1 MNPMNPLVLIKQVE
15 DLENVMREQTKPID
29 RIVRNIL
36 TPLEYRSLHRLY
48 IIGDGDSFHAAMST
62 EMAFENLAKIPC
74 EPMSAMRF
82 LEYGADY
89 IRTSFPNDTL
99 VVGVSASGRTKRVA
113 QALEKANQSSR
124 NIITAAICGKV
135 DGMVGQNADRK
146 IPVQIPDMGRSP
158 GVRTYSASLLGLL
171 LLAIRIGEIDDR
183 YHQIEANSL
192 RHQLTEL
199 ADVVAATCEA
209 SKKPAKEAAK
219 ALKDAKFMM
228 FIGSGPSY
236 GTAYFSS
243 AKLIESAGVMSMG
256 QDLEEWAHVERFV
269 YPDNTPIFIIAPPG
283 KGYWRALDLAKSA
296 KELGRQIIAIID
308 SDDTEISRIA
318 DFVFPVMGGVR
329 EEFSPLV
336 YQIGATLFASY
347 LTEELGRNPFQTD
360 RPEVLER
367 MAAMFAAHRTSS
379 EAGDHRSA

>member
-1 MNPMNPLVLIKQVE
+1 MNPMNPLVMIKQVE
-15 DLENVMREQTKPID
+15 DLENLMREQTKPID

-36 TPLEYRSLHRLY
+36 TPLEYRSLHRVY
-48 IIGDGDSFHAAMST
+48 IIGDGDSFHAALSA
-62 EMAFENLAKIPC
+62 EMAFENLAQIPC

-89 IRTSFPNDTL
+89 VNTSFPNDTL

-124 NIITAAICGKV
+124 NIITAAICGNV
-135 DGMVGQNADRK
+135 DGIVGQNADRK
-146 IPVQIPDMGRSP
+146 IQVQIPDMGRSP
-158 GVRTYSASLLGLL
+158 GVRTYSASLLGLI
-171 LLAIRIGEIDDR
+171 LLAIRIGEINDR
-183 YHQIEANSL
+183 YHQTEANRL
-192 RHQLTEL
+192 RHELIEL
-199 ADVVAATCEA
+199 AYVVGATFKA
-209 SKKPAKEAAK
+209 SKKPAKETAK

-228 FIGSGPSY
+228 FTGSGPSY
-236 GTAYFSS
+236 GTGYFSS
-243 AKLIESAGVMSMG
+243 AKVIESAGVMSIG

-283 KGYWRALDLAKSA
+283 KGYWRALDLAKLA
-296 KELGRQIIAIID
+296 KDLGRQIIAIVD
-308 SDDTEISRIA
+308 NGDVEIIKIA
-318 DFVFPVMGGVR
+318 DFVFPVIGVVR

-347 LTEELGRNPFQTD
+347 LTEELGRNPFQTN

-367 MAAMFAAHRTSS
+367 LAAMFDAHRTSS
-379 EAGDHRSA
+379 EAGDHRVT